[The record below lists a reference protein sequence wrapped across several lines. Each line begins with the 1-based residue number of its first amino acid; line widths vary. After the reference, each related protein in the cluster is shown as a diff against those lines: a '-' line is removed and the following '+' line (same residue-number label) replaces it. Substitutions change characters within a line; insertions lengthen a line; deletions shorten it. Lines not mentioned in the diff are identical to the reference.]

1 VTQVSPERIK
11 VIAGAA
17 RIALEPGSAER
28 IAKAVSVPIERIAGA
43 NIGVPLEVEPSTF
56 VVVQQSELRR

>member
-1 VTQVSPERIK
+1 MTEVSPERIK

-28 IAKAVSVPIERIAGA
+28 IVRATSVPVQRIASA
-43 NIGVPLEVEPSTF
+43 NIEVPLEVEPSSF
-56 VVVQQSELRR
+56 LVMQQSELRR